1 MINSSNWVLKL
12 SLIAMLSWLAFSSP
26 AAAQSSIFAQPGPDS
41 AMIVGIP
48 GYEARNLYEVE
59 FIEIND
65 RLIADRNVLWLKPGK
80 YTLTVRMFIRNPPG
94 LRTRS
99 SRRGEPGYNK
109 IEIVAEAGK
118 RYHILAK
125 YDETQRLAPY
135 RTILYKVEDVEDKE
149 D

>member
-1 MINSSNWVLKL
+1 MMKNVHWLFKL
-12 SLIAMLSWLAFSSP
+12 TAVALLSWLILSP
-26 AAAQSSIFAQPGPDS
+26 PAVAQSSIFAKPGPDA

-65 RLIADRNVLWLKPGK
+65 RLIANRNAIWLKPGK

-94 LRTRS
+94 LRSRP
-99 SRRGEPGYNK
+99 SRRSEPGYNK

-125 YDETQRLAPY
+125 YEEGDRQTPY
-135 RTILYKVEDVEDKE
+135 RTILYKVEDMED
-149 D
+149 